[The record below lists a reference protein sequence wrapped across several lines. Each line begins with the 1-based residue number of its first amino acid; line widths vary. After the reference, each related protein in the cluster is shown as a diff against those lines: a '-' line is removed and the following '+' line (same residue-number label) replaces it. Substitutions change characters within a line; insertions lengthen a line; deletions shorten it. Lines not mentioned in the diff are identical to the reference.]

1 MSSGQ
6 AECNYRTWAMLV
18 RVFPSHLWRGKKF
31 VNTWISKRH
40 DKHRS
45 PFGETAY
52 LGVVEGEPIMWVTGA
67 YALGID
73 MDRATESE

>member
-1 MSSGQ
+1 M
-6 AECNYRTWAMLV
+6 AREKN
-18 RVFPSHLWRGKKF
+18 

-40 DKHRS
+40 DKHHS

-52 LGVVEGEPIMWVTGA
+52 LETRVVEGEPIMWVTGA

-73 MDRATESE
+73 MDGATESE